1 MTRQIG
7 SIVPTIFISHLVAVG
22 IAGMIGTPARAADE
36 CIAAPNAPS
45 AKGHHWYYRIDR
57 ATQRKCWYQRAQDAV
72 AQRPAR
78 SAPPPKQ
85 RMANAVPAGE
95 PLMKPMAFDQA
106 AAWPEIVPPSHRR
119 EAGVAAVQRR
129 DPAGSTQ
136 SVDRQDIGLSIATKA
151 TATPNETPAQ
161 NAAQLAPVAAVAPAA
176 TPAPDPEA
184 FTPMRVLLL
193 VIGILVVPGILLRLI
208 FKFGASTRRRIH
220 ADREDRKKWSD
231 SVARNWAPT
240 PFDTSEVPP
249 LAPMEPINQVV
260 DAEQLLRKIL
270 RELERSAVGVMPDPV
285 SGGSRRY
292 G

>member
-1 MTRQIG
+1 MARQIG
-7 SIVPTIFISHLVAVG
+7 SIVPTIFVSHLIAVG

-45 AKGHHWYYRIDR
+45 AKGHRWYYRIDR
-57 ATQRKCWYQRAQDAV
+57 ATKRKCWYQRAQDAV

-78 SAPPPKQ
+78 PAPPPKQ
-85 RMANAVPAGE
+85 QMADAVPAGE
-95 PLMKPMAFDQA
+95 PLMKPMAFAQPT
-106 AAWPEIVPPSHRR
+106 AWPEIIPPRERR
-119 EAGVAAVQRR
+119 EAGLATVQRR

-136 SVDRQDIGLSIATKA
+136 SVDRQDIGVSIATKA
-151 TATPNETPAQ
+151 TATPNETAAQ
-161 NAAQLAPVAAVAPAA
+161 NATQLAAIAAVAPAA

-240 PFDTSEVPP
+240 PFDTSEIPP
-249 LAPMEPINQVV
+249 LAPMQPINQVV

-270 RELERSAVGVMPDPV
+270 RELERSAVGIMPDPA